1 MSIRTYTFS
10 VVTEGRSPAEAA
22 DALEQRLDALAT
34 VDGVIAVQT
43 RSAALVEVDGV
54 PLYEN
59 GGWPVVTVTAT
70 ENAREQL
77 LRWHYGPDWAEYAAE
92 FDECHLTCPTCGG
105 SVPNDETPG
114 AYPGAISRSD
124 NKTEICSACGTAEA
138 LANWAASR

>member
-22 DALEQRLDALAT
+22 DALEQRLDLLAQ

-43 RSAALVEVDGV
+43 RSASLVEVDGAV
-54 PLYEN
+54 FYEN

-70 ENAREQL
+70 EQARTQL
-77 LRWHYGPDWAEYAAE
+77 LQWHYGPDWAEYADE
-92 FDECHLTCPTCGG
+92 FEECHLTCPTCGG
-105 SVPNDETPG
+105 SVPNNETPG

-124 NKTEICSACGTAEA
+124 NKTEICSACGTNEA
-138 LANWAASR
+138 LENWAVSR